1 MGTWSELD
9 THVFFLINGHHWAF
23 LDQIMIFAS
32 SKLGWTP
39 LYAFLLYFSY
49 KSIANKKSFYIFL
62 TTVVLMLVASDQLS
76 VHLFKNVFERLRPC
90 HNTALIN
97 QIHLLENCGG
107 KFGFISS
114 HASNSFAV
122 AGLFSF
128 LFPKNRWI
136 FLLFAWAALVSFS
149 RVYVGKH
156 YPSDV
161 LVGALFGLTLSF
173 LFYFGYKKISLTFEK

>member
-1 MGTWSELD
+1 MGSWLELD
-9 THVFFLINGHHWAF
+9 TRIFFLINECHSAY

-32 SKLGWTP
+32 GKLGWIP
-39 LYAFLLYFSY
+39 LYAFMLYFSH
-49 KSIANKKSFYIFL
+49 KSIHNKKSFYIFL
-62 TTVVLMLVASDQLS
+62 LTVVLMLVASDQLS

-90 HNTALIN
+90 HNPELMN

-122 AGLFSF
+122 AGLFSLIF
-128 LFPKNRWI
+128 SKNRWI
-136 FLLFAWAALVSFS
+136 FTLFAWAALVSYS

-161 LVGALFGLTLSF
+161 LAGTLFGIMLSF
-173 LFYFGYKKISLTFEK
+173 LFYFGYKKISPTFEK